1 MFAAKQQLLLQLWR
15 EMQACGVLW
24 KLVLS
29 LALTVLA
36 TAVEKNAVCLQ
47 WLVGTHKHT
56 KETTTEDM
64 VVLLIW
70 LVRVGK
76 EEENGV
82 TKYTLNATYSFAQR

>member
-1 MFAAKQQLLLQLWR
+1 
-15 EMQACGVLW
+15 
-24 KLVLS
+24 
-29 LALTVLA
+29 
-36 TAVEKNAVCLQ
+36 
-47 WLVGTHKHT
+47 
-56 KETTTEDM
+56 M